1 MMLGLFQKVSCVVTF
16 AVLAQPLLV
25 LGTPF
30 FLIGQKLLL
39 IILLVLLAACLAIL
53 LITVSVSPSFR
64 EVRKTLFS
72 FALVAPFSRL
82 NLFNL
87 GSHFA
92 SSCTF
97 AFRAN
102 GLTSSRMI
110 FDSSSAAMSLSV
122 NRMRLP
128 TRRCCAPS
136 RQSRRSVSSQRFSI
150 SAAVSVV

>member
-1 MMLGLFQKVSCVVTF
+1 MLGLFQKVSCVVTF

-87 GSHFA
+87 GSHFD
-92 SSCTF
+92 SSCTL

>member
-1 MMLGLFQKVSCVVTF
+1 MLGLFQKVSCVVTF

-87 GSHFA
+87 GSHFTP

-122 NRMRLP
+122 NKMRLP